1 MQVATIN
8 ATHVRSMEWF
18 SGRNC
23 QSAEATSATPE
34 VTASGK
40 KVGAFSMYSRI
51 WREASASSS
60 MPPSGSTGAVRLV
73 GCDFV
78 VWTRSETNDLRHLP
92 LPASGLADRLHGVGA
107 AEREQ
112 RERGA
117 GDERR
122 EHRVGRAVVR
132 KAHELDDC
140 GADRHLDAAHQP
152 R

>member
-23 QSAEATSATPE
+23 QSAAATSATPE

-78 VWTRSETNDLRHLP
+78 VWTRSETNDRRHLR
-92 LPASGLADRLHGVGA
+92 LADSGLADRSHRVGV
-107 AEREQ
+107 AEGDQ

-132 KAHELDDC
+132 EAHELNDRS
-140 GADRHLDAAHQP
+140 ADRHLHAAH
-152 R
+152 